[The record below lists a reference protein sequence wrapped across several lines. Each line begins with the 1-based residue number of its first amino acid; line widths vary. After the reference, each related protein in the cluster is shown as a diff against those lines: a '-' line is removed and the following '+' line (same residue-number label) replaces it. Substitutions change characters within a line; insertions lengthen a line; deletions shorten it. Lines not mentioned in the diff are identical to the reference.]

1 MQSSANQSTMKRYL
15 YDPIK
20 KDLQKKMVILT
31 GPRQV
36 GKTRLAKALMAEFKS
51 PQYLNF
57 DNIADAQIINKQ
69 SWPVPSDLLIFDE
82 IHKKSQWKK
91 YIKGVFDTRAQ
102 NQSLLVTGSARLDT
116 FRKSGESLAGRYFP
130 MRLNPISVSEL
141 KDSVSPEEALKLLN
155 RLGGFPEPFLSGS
168 ETEAARWRNQY
179 YTDLIRE
186 DILEFNRLQEVRSM
200 RLLLEL
206 LRSRVGFPVS
216 YTSIAQD
223 LQIAPNTVR
232 RYIDILEG
240 LFIVFTVRPFHTNV
254 ARAILKEPKLYF
266 YDSGFVQGGEG
277 TQLENT
283 CAVCLLKHVQYLQDI
298 TGEDIELNY
307 IKTKEGKEVDFSI
320 SKKGKA
326 THLIEVKSSDDS
338 PSAALNLFARKL
350 PEATAVQLVQNL
362 RHEQQKDN
370 VAIVNAGKWLGQLTA

>member
-1 MQSSANQSTMKRYL
+1 MKRYL
-15 YDPIK
+15 YDRIK
-20 KDLQKKMVILT
+20 KDLQKKMIILT

-36 GKTRLAKALMAEFKS
+36 GKTWLAKALMAEFKS

-57 DNIADAQIINKQ
+57 DNVADTKIINKQ
-69 SWPVPSDLLIFDE
+69 SWPVRSDLLIFDE
-82 IHKKSQWKK
+82 IHKKPLWKK
-91 YIKGVFDTRAQ
+91 YIKGVFDTRSK
-102 NQSLLVTGSARLDT
+102 NQALLVTGSARLDT
-116 FRKSGESLAGRYFP
+116 FRQSGESLAGRYFP
-130 MRLNPISVSEL
+130 MRLNPLSVREL
-141 KDSVSPEEALKLLN
+141 KDSMEPDEALSLLN

-186 DILEFNRLQEVRSM
+186 DILEFGRLQEVRSM

-206 LRSRVGFPVS
+206 LRSRVGSPVS

-232 RYIDILEG
+232 RYVDILEG
-240 LFIVFTVRPFHTNV
+240 LCIVFTLRPFHINV

-266 YDSGFVQGGEG
+266 YDSSFVLGSEG
-277 TQLENT
+277 IQLENT

-298 TGEDIELNY
+298 NGEDIELNY
-307 IKTKEGKEVDFSI
+307 IKTKEGKEVDFSL

-326 THLIEVKSSDDS
+326 THLIEVKASDDS
-338 PSAALNLFARKL
+338 PSASLNLFAKKL
-350 PEATAVQLVQNL
+350 PEAKAVQLVQNL
-362 RHEQQKDN
+362 RREQQKDN
-370 VAIVNAGKWLGQLTA
+370 VAVVSAGKWLAQLSA

>member
-1 MQSSANQSTMKRYL
+1 MNRYL

-36 GKTRLAKALMAEFKS
+36 GKTWLAKALMDEFKS
-51 PQYLNF
+51 PQYLNY
-57 DNIADAQIINKQ
+57 DNIADADIINNQ
-69 SWPVPSDLLIFDE
+69 SWPVKSDLLILDE
-82 IHKKSQWKK
+82 IHKKPQWKK
-91 YIKGVFDTRAQ
+91 FIKGAFDTRTK
-102 NQSLLVTGSARLDT
+102 NQSMLITGSARLDT
-116 FRKSGESLAGRYFP
+116 FRQSGESLAGRYFS
-130 MRLNPISVSEL
+130 MRLNPISVREL
-141 KDSVSPEEALKLLN
+141 KDSVKPDEAVALLN

-168 ETEAARWRNQY
+168 NTDAARWRNQY

-186 DILEFNRLQEVRSM
+186 DILEFGRLQEVRSM

-206 LRSRVGFPVS
+206 LRSRVGSPVS

-232 RYIDILEG
+232 RYIDILES
-240 LFIVFTVRPFHTNV
+240 LCIIFTLRPFHTNV

-266 YDSGFVQGGEG
+266 YDSGFVLGGEG
-277 TQLENT
+277 RQLENT

-320 SKKGKA
+320 SEKGKA
-326 THLIEVKSSDDS
+326 THLIEVKTSDDS
-338 PSAALNLFARKL
+338 PSASLGMMAKKL
-350 PEATAVQLVQNL
+350 PGATALQLVQNL
-362 RHEQQKDN
+362 RREQQKDN
-370 VAIVNAGKWLGQLTA
+370 IAIVSAGKWLAQLSA

>member
-1 MQSSANQSTMKRYL
+1 MKRYL

-36 GKTRLAKALMAEFKS
+36 GKTWLAKALMTEFKT

-57 DNIADAQIINKQ
+57 DSTADAKIINTQ
-69 SWPVPSDLLIFDE
+69 TWPAQSDLLILDE
-82 IHKKSQWKK
+82 IHKMPQWKK
-91 YIKGVFDTRAQ
+91 FIKGVFDTRGQ
-102 NQSLLVTGSARLDT
+102 NQTMLVTGSARLDT
-116 FRKSGESLAGRYFP
+116 FRQSGESLAGRYFP
-130 MRLNPISVSEL
+130 MRLNPLSVCEL
-141 KDSVSPEEALKLLN
+141 KDSAAPDEALTLLN

-186 DILEFNRLQEVRSM
+186 DILEFGRLQEVRSM

-206 LRSRVGFPVS
+206 LRSRVGSPVS

-223 LQIAPNTVR
+223 LQLAPNTVR
-232 RYIDILEG
+232 RYVDILES
-240 LFIVFTVRPFHTNV
+240 LCIVFTVRPFHANV

-277 TQLENT
+277 IQLENT

-298 TGEDIELNY
+298 AGEDIDLNY
-307 IKTKEGKEVDFSI
+307 IKTKEGKEVDFSL

-338 PSAALNLFARKL
+338 PSASLKLFAGKL
-350 PEATAVQLVQNL
+350 PEATAIQLVQNL
-362 RHEQQKDN
+362 RREQQIDN
-370 VAIVNAGKWLGQLTA
+370 ISIVGAGKWLAQLSA